1 MENLE
6 VMVILFIIVILGYVA
21 CKLGYMGDKFDKKLS
36 SMVVDITCPLLVLSS
51 VMGDELPDRT
61 LILPL
66 LGVGFLTYI
75 LLLVFYIYHVFGLM
89 DIACRDGT

>member
-36 SMVVDITCPLLVLSS
+36 GMVVDITCPLLVLSS
-51 VMGDELPDRT
+51 VMGDELPDPHAHPSPPGRRFSY
-61 LILPL
+61 LHPFAGIRF
-66 LGVGFLTYI
+66 LGAAS
-75 LLLVFYIYHVFGLM
+75 HH
-89 DIACRDGT
+89 AQS

>member
-75 LLLVFYIYHVFGLM
+75 LCWYSVSG
-89 DIACRDGT
+89 CRVSSRAIMMTRA

>member
-61 LILPL
+61 LILPPGRRL
-66 LGVGFLTYI
+66 PYLHPFAGIRFLGAAS
-75 LLLVFYIYHVFGLM
+75 HHSQS
-89 DIACRDGT
+89 

>member
-66 LGVGFLTYI
+66 LGVGFLTSFCWYS
-75 LLLVFYIYHVFGLM
+75 VSG
-89 DIACRDGT
+89 CRVSSLAIMMTRA